1 MEGKD
6 WKNFDDGVEK
16 FGKGI
21 ERFEEMCKKV
31 QEAVDSCDFSA
42 LNQSSI
48 TNTFNDTLEGFIS
61 GVRNVMQGENT
72 FVQPGAPKPQVVVS
86 HKEKKKKLP
95 KRSAYFANLTW
106 TRIAGILLTVSGIA
120 IGGSFWVALLISLF
134 LAFVGSGLLIAGTS
148 AMVALGAFT
157 LGFSGMAIAGVTM
170 TRRAKRFRTYVEQLG
185 DREYV
190 EFQELSQ
197 ELERPVPFLVK
208 DVRRMIR
215 KGWFKQG
222 RLDRQKTCLMVSDDA
237 YQQYQKLLLQME
249 NKALIEEIQLAK
261 DEQID
266 AVPEVQDIIKT
277 GDAYIQKLRESNRAI
292 RDNEVSAKI
301 YRMAMLVERIFSRVR
316 ANPESVSDVRRLMDY
331 YLPTTVKLLS
341 AYEELD
347 LQPIQGENIQASK
360 KEIEGTLDTLNIAF
374 EKILDGMFQSKAMD
388 LSTDIT
394 VLQTMLAQ
402 EGLGKKDF

>member
-1 MEGKD
+1 MESKD
-6 WKNFDDGVEK
+6 WKNFEDGVEK
-16 FGKGI
+16 FGKEI
-21 ERFEEMCKKV
+21 ERFGDEICKKV
-31 QEAVDSCDFSA
+31 QEAVDSHDFRA
-42 LNQSSI
+42 LNQSI
-48 TNTFNDTLEGFIS
+48 TNTINDTIGGITT
-61 GVRNVMQGENT
+61 GVRSVMQGENT
-72 FVQPGAPKPQVVVS
+72 FVQPSPPKPKVVVNN
-86 HKEKKKKLP
+86 KVKKNKLP
-95 KRSAYFANLTW
+95 KRSSLFAKLTW

-120 IGGSFWVALLISLF
+120 IAGSFWVALLISLF
-134 LAFVGSGLLIAGTS
+134 LSFVGSGLLIAGTS

-157 LGFSGMAIAGVTM
+157 LGFSGMAIAGVTIS
-170 TRRAKRFRTYVEQLG
+170 RRAKRFRAYVEQLG
-185 DREYV
+185 DREYI

-197 ELERPVPFLVK
+197 GLERPVPFLVK
-208 DVRRMIR
+208 DIRRMIR

-222 RLDRQKTCLMVSDDA
+222 RIDRQKTCLMVSDDA

-249 NKALIEEIQLAK
+249 NKALIEEMQLAK

-266 AVPEVQDIIKT
+266 TMPEVQDVIRT

-292 RDNEVSAKI
+292 HDDEVSAKI

-316 ANPESVSDVRRLMDY
+316 ANPESVSDIRRLMDY
-331 YLPTTVKLLS
+331 YLPTTVKLLD

-347 LQPIQGENIQASK
+347 LQPIQGENIKASK